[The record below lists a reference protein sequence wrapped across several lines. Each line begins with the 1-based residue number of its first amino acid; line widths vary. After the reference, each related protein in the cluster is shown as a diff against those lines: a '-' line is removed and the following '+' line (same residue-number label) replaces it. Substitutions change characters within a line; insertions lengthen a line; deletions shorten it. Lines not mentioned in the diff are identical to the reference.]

1 MYLLNGLVERP
12 GSNLFGGKTS
22 RYSFIQGDFMKVLSI
37 FVDESGDFGPYSSHS
52 PYYIVSMVFHNQA
65 NDISG
70 NVAKLNEE
78 LNNLG
83 LKEHVVHTEPLIRRE
98 ENYRNM
104 SPNERRAIFT
114 KLFYFTMACEI
125 KYKSF
130 LFYKNEFES
139 QMKFQGRMAR
149 ELSFFIREYLQDFQQ
164 FEKVILYYDN
174 GQHELNSILNTVL
187 ATELSA
193 YDIRRVLPKDY
204 KLFQVADLLCT
215 LKLLE
220 EKASNNSLTRSET
233 LIFHNIR
240 SLKKDFLKPIR
251 KKEWI

>member
-1 MYLLNGLVERP
+1 
-12 GSNLFGGKTS
+12 
-22 RYSFIQGDFMKVLSI
+22 MKVLSI

-114 KLFYFTMACEI
+114 
-125 KYKSF
+125 
-130 LFYKNEFES
+130 
-139 QMKFQGRMAR
+139 
-149 ELSFFIREYLQDFQQ
+149 
-164 FEKVILYYDN
+164 
-174 GQHELNSILNTVL
+174 
-187 ATELSA
+187 
-193 YDIRRVLPKDY
+193 
-204 KLFQVADLLCT
+204 
-215 LKLLE
+215 
-220 EKASNNSLTRSET
+220 
-233 LIFHNIR
+233 
-240 SLKKDFLKPIR
+240 
-251 KKEWI
+251 